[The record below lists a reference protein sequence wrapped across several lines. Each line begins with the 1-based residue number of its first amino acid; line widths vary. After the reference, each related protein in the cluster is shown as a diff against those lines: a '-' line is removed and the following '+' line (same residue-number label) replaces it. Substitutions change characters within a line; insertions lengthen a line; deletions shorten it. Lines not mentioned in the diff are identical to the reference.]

1 MLAELL
7 QKSSL
12 FSLLHRID
20 TDLANQCRE
29 RGCPFCG
36 GPLHQATYQRKP
48 RGGPVDLP
56 EECLIR
62 QSLCCGRENCRRRCL
77 PASCLFMGRRVYW
90 AGVILVVMALR
101 QNRLEG
107 SSTSELMRMF
117 DMSRKTRLQVDE
129 LFPEK
134 CFLIALNGKS
144 SAGECIH
151 RLETANCPET
161 YYDTLSVMPIR
172 QRQVLWAVFV
182 FWRQGLEVRR
192 SSMLM
197 EYFTHAKDG

>member
-62 QSLCCGRENCRRRCL
+62 QSLCCGRENCRRRYL

-117 DMSRKTRLQVDE
+117 DMSRKTVCRWMSYFQEVFPNSAQWQKLRGRVHSSIRDSE
-129 LFPEK
+129 LPGDLLRYFIRYADSAEAGLVG
-134 CFLIALNGKS
+134 CLRFLA
-144 SAGECIH
+144 
-151 RLETANCPET
+151 T
-161 YYDTLSVMPIR
+161 
-172 QRQVLWAVFV
+172 
-182 FWRQGLEVRR
+182 GL
-192 SSMLM
+192 
-197 EYFTHAKDG
+197 GGP